1 MASTETSAYDLTVFA
16 QGDSMLRALTVCL
29 VVGLASPALAA
40 TTYTYD
46 ALGRVS
52 SVTYSNGK
60 TITYTYD
67 AAGNRTQVTQ
77 G

>member
-1 MASTETSAYDLTVFA
+1 M
-16 QGDSMLRALTVCL
+16 RALTISLFLL
-29 VVGLASPALAA
+29 VILSGSAGAA

-46 ALGRVS
+46 ALGRLV

-67 AAGNRTQVTQ
+67 AAGNRTQTTQ

>member
-1 MASTETSAYDLTVFA
+1 MARV
-16 QGDSMLRALTVCL
+16 LTVCL
-29 VVGLASPALAA
+29 FLLAGFVTPAWAA

-46 ALGRVS
+46 ALGRLT

>member
-1 MASTETSAYDLTVFA
+1 
-16 QGDSMLRALTVCL
+16 MLRALVVCL
-29 VVGLASPALAA
+29 FVFIAHPALAA

-46 ALGRVS
+46 ALGRLLS
-52 SVTYSNGK
+52 ATYSNGK